1 MICFVVPGIA
11 RPQGSMKTIPHA
23 KTGRSIT
30 LPDNAKTGPW
40 RTEVGW
46 AARAAGCRTADGP
59 VVVVVRAFLPRPRGH
74 YDRHGALRPTAPFA
88 PIVKP
93 DGDKLMRAVL
103 DALTGVAYRDDAQ
116 VVLQA
121 LEKLY
126 CAEGQPPEA
135 RIQVGPWMPTPIVTL
150 DFQGDRRP

>member
-1 MICFVVPGIA
+1 MISFVVPGIA
-11 RPQGSMKTIPHA
+11 RPQGSMKTIPHS
-23 KTGRSIT
+23 KTGQPIT
-30 LPDNAKTGPW
+30 LADNPGTGAW
-40 RTEVGW
+40 RVDVGW
-46 AARAAGCRTADGP
+46 AARAAGCRTVDGP

-74 YDRHGALRPTAPFA
+74 YHRGVLRSTAPTA

-103 DALTGVAYRDDAQ
+103 DALTGVAFRDDAQ

-150 DFQGDRRP
+150 DFRGDHQP